1 MMWIPDFGLVDKL
14 IESVGDRPLQV
25 AQVVSVGTGFV
36 AASLYL
42 YRWYDLNFN
51 ILNEYSYI
59 DYNKNVVPQS
69 DLEKL
74 ATVDT
79 KDVESISKLVR
90 LSQGQIVAVWSPD
103 VFRAEVLVDSA
114 LRKAQCRVIHLDFS
128 NVVWAESIPSWI
140 RRIYETSNRLRST
153 LQQIFAL
160 IRDGAPGQ
168 EEDTEMCDEHF
179 DKMLVEFR
187 TLMAE
192 KRHWSVRTLKEDPSR
207 PLVMYIKGIDSLLGM
222 ASKYGARG
230 HKVISVYL
238 AHFCSYLRHPRM
250 HVVLAMSDQFWLQHW
265 IRNNGLRSQGLSFHA
280 REPVQADLMRAWG
293 EHLAGRDAGQE
304 AQLRYVLQTWGSRAP
319 DVARVVAALDS
330 GLVRNAQA
338 LAQADLTAIV
348 AAWIQRYQCVLR
360 CDRAEE
366 QDEDEDQGQN
376 ATSSGGRSGQLV
388 GLIRLL
394 AESPDGSVAVSGL
407 MDRGL
412 LQCAID
418 VMLEAPDSLITLHA
432 DDDRTGGCGGTT
444 ADQEDLTLQGI
455 QDQDQELEC
464 DLFSLGLY
472 FRIRR
477 PIEHRGLRQI
487 NNLLQS
493 IEQS

>member
-293 EHLAGRDAGQE
+293 GAPRGKGRGPGGSAAIRAADLGVSCTGCGTGRRGPRFRTGAQCTGPGAGRSDC
-304 AQLRYVLQTWGSRAP
+304 YCGSLDPALSMC
-319 DVARVVAALDS
+319 VAMRPRRGTGRGRGS
-330 GLVRNAQA
+330 GSE
-338 LAQADLTAIV
+338 
-348 AAWIQRYQCVLR
+348 CH
-360 CDRAEE
+360 
-366 QDEDEDQGQN
+366 
-376 ATSSGGRSGQLV
+376 
-388 GLIRLL
+388 
-394 AESPDGSVAVSGL
+394 
-407 MDRGL
+407 
-412 LQCAID
+412 
-418 VMLEAPDSLITLHA
+418 LEW
-432 DDDRTGGCGGTT
+432 R
-444 ADQEDLTLQGI
+444 
-455 QDQDQELEC
+455 
-464 DLFSLGLY
+464 
-472 FRIRR
+472 
-477 PIEHRGLRQI
+477 
-487 NNLLQS
+487 
-493 IEQS
+493 